1 MYKNSIYTMCSL
13 TIVDY
18 LKDKVFGPSSTINSI
33 LKINVTIFD
42 LVHLNLIQSLNTI
55 SIPLTVSLSYRLLEV
70 SWEFGY
76 CN

>member
-18 LKDKVFGPSSTINSI
+18 LKDKVFGLSSTINSI

-55 SIPLTVSLSYRLLEV
+55 SIPLTVSLSYRLQEV

>member
-18 LKDKVFGPSSTINSI
+18 LKDKVFGLSSTINSI

-55 SIPLTVSLSYRLLEV
+55 SIPLTVSLSYHLQEV

>member
-55 SIPLTVSLSYRLLEV
+55 SIPLTVSLSYRLQEV

>member
-18 LKDKVFGPSSTINSI
+18 LKDKVFGLSSTINSI

>member
-18 LKDKVFGPSSTINSI
+18 LKDKVFGLSSTINSI

-42 LVHLNLIQSLNTI
+42 LVHLNLIQCLNTI
-55 SIPLTVSLSYRLLEV
+55 TIPLTVSLSYRLQEV